1 MIVGNIEEIRL
12 DEPAHE
18 IYATDSYLGG
28 RVMVFDFD
36 TLAFKRGWGAYG
48 KPLSHISTDDAD
60 RKYTPNGPMP
70 KEFRGHLTLNISNDG
85 LVYAADRMA
94 NRIQVT
100 TKQGK
105 FVKELILAPMYG
117 RWGFHWRCCLFA
129 RQVAAVPVHFRSDQ
143 QPHLVS
149 QP

>member
-12 DEPAHE
+12 DEPARE

-36 TLAFKRGWGAYG
+36 TFAFKRGWGAYG
-48 KPLSHISTDDAD
+48 KPLSEMSTDDAD

-94 NRIQVT
+94 NRIQIT
-100 TKQGK
+100 PSK
-105 FVKELILAPMYG
+105 A
-117 RWGFHWRCCLFA
+117 
-129 RQVAAVPVHFRSDQ
+129 S
-143 QPHLVS
+143 S
-149 QP
+149 